1 MFYLDAL
8 SRTPVYEQIIS
19 QFEEFVLRGVFLP
32 GDKIPS
38 VRKLSVELSINPNT
52 IQKAYQELD
61 RRGLTY
67 SVPGKGVFV
76 SESAIDLIKKNR
88 RGMLDEIL
96 RITAK
101 LKLADVSL
109 EEVLETVRGV
119 YREGD
124 EKND

>member
-76 SESAIDLIKKNR
+76 SESAIELIKKNR